1 MGPNP
6 TSPRDGRR
14 LTLGDLMVL
23 VGAPTLGLAACQAVV
38 RTMLH
43 GQTSLGDLLRL
54 PDVWTARDVVFR
66 GIDLVG
72 LALTVFGPWTL
83 ALPILRLRRPRPR
96 WRRLAL
102 QPGLTACLAAIFGMA
117 LGVVVMGL
125 TVLTRQFMTV
135 TLRRGWSDWLRLY
148 LLDEIIGYAGLA
160 VASAWSLQALSGRW
174 RPTPDAI
181 DRLGRAV
188 GVLWIVAGVT
198 WGVRRYVFLP

>member
-38 RTMLH
+38 RTMLD
-43 GQTSLGDLLRL
+43 GQTSLVDLLRI
-54 PDVWTARDVVFR
+54 PDVWTAPDVALR
-66 GIDLVG
+66 AINLVG
-72 LALTVFGPWTL
+72 LALTVFGPWTFL
-83 ALPILRLRRPRPR
+83 LPILRLRRPRPR
-96 WRRLAL
+96 WRRLTL
-102 QPGLTACLAAIFGMA
+102 QPGLTACLAATFGMA
-117 LGVVVMGL
+117 LSLAVIGL
-125 TVLTRQFMTV
+125 TLFTRGFMPAAWGRT
-135 TLRRGWSDWLRLY
+135 WFDWLRLF
-148 LLDEIIGYAGLA
+148 LLDELVGYAGVS